1 MEEHN
6 KTLISLIIL
15 GALIAIG
22 KMMSGSEPITLRLFI
37 GRVILG
43 SAVSLMAGALLI
55 WIPGI
60 PPLAITGLGSAL
72 GIAGFQLVELWLK
85 KRGSDLLT
93 GKLKK

>member
-6 KTLISLIIL
+6 KTLISLIIS
-15 GALIAIG
+15 GALIAID

-43 SAVSLMAGALLI
+43 SAVSLMAGSLLI